1 MGAWII
7 YDVANTIFWTGIVGV
22 AFPLWIINGKGG
34 DDATWGYPLA
44 AAMAVVL
51 LTAPILGAIS
61 DQSQRRMPLLITSTI
76 LSVAATLLLG
86 IWSLTT
92 SLVLFAVALC
102 AMELGTIIYNALLS
116 EVSTP
121 ANRGTISGLGQG
133 IGYTGALIAVGVA
146 ILFSEPKGYEF
157 VFRVVAVL
165 FLLFALPT
173 FLLLKERPR
182 EVVASTSLDKVVLG
196 FQQLVGN
203 LRRLDQF
210 PGLRRFLIAR
220 FFYAVG
226 INTAVVFAVVYA
238 SKTIGL
244 SDREIYFVLVA
255 GTCVAMPSA
264 VLWGRLVDRVG
275 PKPVLTIALL
285 VWISALLFAVAI
297 PWLSWNRHLWWG
309 VALPVGVAMA
319 GIWTAD
325 RPYMLT
331 LTPPQYMGE
340 FFGLHGMVGKLG
352 RVIGP
357 FMFAFISSTLGFGQ
371 PAALLSLVVWLVVA
385 YMIARTLLRSPVK
398 TPVAG
403 LVE

>member
-1 MGAWII
+1 M
-7 YDVANTIFWTGIVGV
+7 ANTIFWTGIVGV
-22 AFPLWIINGKGG
+22 AFPLWIINDMGG

-51 LTAPILGAIS
+51 LTAPILGAVS
-61 DQSQRRMPLLITSTI
+61 DQAQRRMPLLITTTLI
-76 LSVAATLLLG
+76 CVGATLLLG
-86 IWSLTT
+86 IWSLTA
-92 SLVLFAVALC
+92 SLALFALALC

-133 IGYTGALIAVGVA
+133 IGYLGSLIAVGVA
-146 ILFSEPKGYEF
+146 LLFSEPKGYEF
-157 VFRVVAVL
+157 VFRVVAIL
-165 FLLFALPT
+165 FLVFALPT
-173 FLLLKERPR
+173 FFLLKERPR
-182 EVVASTSLDKVVLG
+182 EVIASTSLDKLVLG
-196 FQQLVGN
+196 FQQLAGN

-220 FFYAVG
+220 FFYTLG
-226 INTAVVFAVVYA
+226 INTAVAFAVVYA
-238 SKTIGL
+238 SKTVGV
-244 SDREIYFVLVA
+244 SDREIYLVLIV
-255 GTCVAMPSA
+255 GTCIAIPSA

-297 PWLSWNRHLWWG
+297 PWLSWNSHMWWG

-331 LTPPQYMGE
+331 LTPPQYLGE

-371 PAALLSLVVWLVVA
+371 PAAILSLVGCLVVA

-398 TPVAG
+398 TPAAS